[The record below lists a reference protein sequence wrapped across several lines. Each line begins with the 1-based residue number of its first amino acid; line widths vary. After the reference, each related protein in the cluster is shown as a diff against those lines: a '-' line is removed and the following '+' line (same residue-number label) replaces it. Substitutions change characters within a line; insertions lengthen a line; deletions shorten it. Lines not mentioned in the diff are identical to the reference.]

1 MFRMMINRRRVLQY
15 GPVVATAVTGVVLS
29 GSAWLGWT
37 ILAKLVPA
45 DVVSV
50 AQYGAWLLLS
60 LGLLITAAA
69 TGYVRE
75 SRRNARCLRAANAEL
90 DRAVRALNAQNAR
103 FDAALN
109 NMSHGLIMFSADEEI
124 VVCNDRF
131 IQMYDLSREVIKPGF
146 TLIELLR
153 HRKRSGHVAGD
164 PEEHREEILA
174 RRSRG
179 HLAKWILEEAN
190 GREVLVTTDVMANG
204 GWVSTHED
212 ITERRAAEAKITHM
226 AMHDALT
233 DLPNRL
239 FFREQLEKR
248 LATLDRDQKFAVLCL
263 DLDRFKNV
271 NDNLGHPLGDK
282 LLRKVGERLRSC
294 LREKDTI
301 ARLGG
306 DEFAIIQGGVDLP
319 SDATALAARLTEVIK
334 APFDL
339 DGHQVVA
346 GVGIGISIAPSD
358 GSDPDQLL
366 KNAEMALHR
375 AKADGQ
381 GTYRFFEP
389 AMDARMRER
398 RALEQDLRKA
408 LVNGEFE
415 VYYQPIVNLEHDEIC
430 GFEALLRWHHPER
443 GLVSPGEFIALA
455 EETAQIVSIGEWVL
469 HQACGE
475 AAKWPNRIRVAVN
488 VSPVQFKRT
497 HLVEVVMNALARA
510 GLPAQRLELEITEA
524 AVLMP
529 SESILA
535 TLHQLRDLGVCISMD
550 DFGTGYSSLS
560 YLRTFPFDK
569 IKIDQSFVRN
579 IPSNPESMAI
589 VRAVTRMGASLN
601 IATTGEGVET
611 LEELDF
617 LKRKG
622 CTEAQGYLFSKPKPA
637 REVGAML
644 AEQAARTRV
653 VA

>member
-1 MFRMMINRRRVLQY
+1 
-15 GPVVATAVTGVVLS
+15 VAEPAIETA
-29 GSAWLGWT
+29 A
-37 ILAKLVPA
+37 LAK
-45 DVVSV
+45 
-50 AQYGAWLLLS
+50 
-60 LGLLITAAA
+60 
-69 TGYVRE
+69 R
-75 SRRNARCLRAANAEL
+75 
-90 DRAVRALNAQNAR
+90 
-103 FDAALN
+103 
-109 NMSHGLIMFSADEEI
+109 
-124 VVCNDRF
+124 
-131 IQMYDLSREVIKPGF
+131 IQ
-146 TLIELLR
+146 
-153 HRKRSGHVAGD
+153 
-164 PEEHREEILA
+164 
-174 RRSRG
+174 
-179 HLAKWILEEAN
+179 EAI
-190 GREVLVTTDVMANG
+190 G
-204 GWVSTHED
+204 
-212 ITERRAAEAKITHM
+212 
-226 AMHDALT
+226 
-233 DLPNRL
+233 
-239 FFREQLEKR
+239 
-248 LATLDRDQKFAVLCL
+248 
-263 DLDRFKNV
+263 
-271 NDNLGHPLGDK
+271 
-282 LLRKVGERLRSC
+282 
-294 LREKDTI
+294 
-301 ARLGG
+301 
-306 DEFAIIQGGVDLP
+306 
-319 SDATALAARLTEVIK
+319 
-334 APFDL
+334 APFDI
-339 DGHQVVA
+339 DGHHVVIGA
-346 GVGIGISIAPSD
+346 SIGIAIAPSD
-358 GSDPDQLL
+358 GLDSDELL
-366 KNAEMALHR
+366 KNADLALYR
-375 AKADGQ
+375 AKTEGR
-381 GTYRFFEP
+381 GTFRFFQPE
-389 AMDARMRER
+389 MDRRMQTRRGLER
-398 RALEQDLRKA
+398 DLRSA
-408 LVNGEFE
+408 LVNGEFALH
-415 VYYQPIVNLEHDEIC
+415 YQPLVNIERDEIC
-430 GFEALLRWHHPER
+430 GFEALLRWHQPER